1 MAKAIFSRIAHA
13 LVVVMGVSMIV
24 FGIMHL
30 TGDPAVLMLPLDTT
44 PEQLAAFRSQMGLD
58 DPLYVQYF
66 RFASHA
72 LQGDFGE
79 SIRHRQPAMA
89 LILERMPATLQLTGM
104 ALLLTLLMSLPLGV
118 LAAARKDSA
127 CDRMASVFA
136 ILGQS
141 VPVFW
146 LGLMLQIMF
155 GAGLGWFP
163 IFGRG
168 TIGHLVLPAITLG
181 LYSTAAMMRMLRSK
195 MLEVLG
201 QDYIR
206 TAHSKGLSETA
217 VLLRHALKN
226 ALLPVVTVF
235 GLQLGALLG
244 GAVITETIFA
254 WPGVGRL
261 MVQAISNR
269 DIPLVQAGVLLL
281 ATIIVG
287 INLLTDV
294 IYVYLD
300 PRIHY
305 N

>member
-1 MAKAIFSRIAHA
+1 MIRRLLSRLVHA
-13 LVVVMGVSMIV
+13 MVVVVGVSVIV
-24 FGIMHL
+24 FAVMHL
-30 TGDPAVLMLPLDTT
+30 TGDPAVLMLPLDTP
-44 PEQLAAFRSQMGLD
+44 PEQVAAFRTQMGLD
-58 DPLYVQYF
+58 DPLYVQYW
-66 RFASHA
+66 RFATSA
-72 LQGDFGE
+72 LRGDFGD
-79 SIRHRQPAMA
+79 SIRHRQPALM

-104 ALLLTLLMSLPLGV
+104 ALLITLLLALPLGV
-118 LAAARKDSA
+118 LAAAHRDSA
-127 CDRMASVFA
+127 CDRLASLLA

-146 LGLMLQIMF
+146 LGLMLQITL
-155 GAGLGWFP
+155 GTGLGWFP

-168 TIGHLVLPAITLG
+168 TLSHLILPSITLG

-269 DIPLVQAGVLLL
+269 DLPLVQAGVLVL
-281 ATIIVG
+281 AMIIVS

-294 IYVYLD
+294 AYVYLD

>member
-1 MAKAIFSRIAHA
+1 MHA
-13 LVVVMGVSMIV
+13 LVVVLGVSMVV

-30 TGDPAVLMLPLDTT
+30 TGDPAVLMLPLDATV
-44 PEQLAAFRSQMGLD
+44 EEVEAFRAQMGLN
-58 DPLYVQYF
+58 DPLVVQYG
-66 RFASHA
+66 RFITRA
-72 LQGDFGE
+72 LRGDFGQ
-79 SIRHRQPAMA
+79 SIRHRQPAMS
-89 LILERMPATLQLTGM
+89 LILERMPATAQLAGM
-104 ALLLTLLMSLPLGV
+104 ALLITLVISMPLGV

-127 CDRMASVFA
+127 CDRLASLLA

-146 LGLMLQIMF
+146 LGLMLQMTL

-168 TIGHLVLPAITLG
+168 TLLHLVMPAVALG

-201 QDYIR
+201 QDFIR
-206 TAHSKGLSETA
+206 TAHAKGLSETA
-217 VLLRHALKN
+217 VLIRHALKN

-235 GLQLGALLG
+235 GLQMGALLG

-269 DIPLVQAGVLLL
+269 DMPLVQAGVLLL
-281 ATIIVG
+281 AAIIVG
-287 INLLTDV
+287 INLVTDI
-294 IYVYLD
+294 IYAYLD